1 MDFSVRKPAV
11 KEAEEEEEAKATS
24 PEAGGGGADGAT
36 PNDLDAAQL
45 DWNPQ
50 SKCVFCVDGDG
61 KLDSEHAAHHGE
73 LVRIPSSL
81 PFNQSKRVYSC
92 QCHSI
97 EFWNDHQFWK
107 YEVRHLKDHFTTY
120 SVLFTLKNSKCCDSS
135 VFKSHSFFLHENMT
149 VL

>member
-1 MDFSVRKPAV
+1 M

-36 PNDLDAAQL
+36 RNDVDAAQL

-73 LVRIPSSL
+73 LVRI
-81 PFNQSKRVYSC
+81 
-92 QCHSI
+92 
-97 EFWNDHQFWK
+97 
-107 YEVRHLKDHFTTY
+107 
-120 SVLFTLKNSKCCDSS
+120 LFFGQSKCCSYPLS
-135 VFKSHSFFLHENMT
+135 NVKFQNMHHRTVYNISKKQLHRHFSYIKSFLDC
-149 VL
+149 

>member
-1 MDFSVRKPAV
+1 MGFSVRKPAV

-36 PNDLDAAQL
+36 RNDLDAAQL

-73 LVRIPSSL
+73 LVRIPFFLSFS
-81 PFNQSKRVYSC
+81 QSKIC
-92 QCHSI
+92 QI
-97 EFWNDHQFWK
+97 IP
-107 YEVRHLKDHFTTY
+107 
-120 SVLFTLKNSKCCDSS
+120 
-135 VFKSHSFFLHENMT
+135 
-149 VL
+149 